1 MIYIF
6 LADGFEEIEAIVPRD
21 ILRRGGVDVLTVGV
35 TGDVV
40 ESAYGLKVETDIT
53 IENVNLDD
61 IDGILL
67 PGGMPG
73 TTNLENSE
81 RVLDIIKYCFE
92 NKLLIGAICA
102 APSILGG
109 MGVLQSKTACCYPGF
124 EKYLK
129 GASVS
134 NESVAIDQNIITS
147 KGPGTAM
154 NFGFALLSYLKGK
167 ESSDSAKSGMIYKG

>member
-1 MIYIF
+1 MICIF
-6 LADGFEEIEAIVPRD
+6 LADGFEEIEAVVPRD
-21 ILRRGGVDVLTVGV
+21 VLKRGGVDISTVGV

-40 ESAYGLKVETDIT
+40 TSAYGLQVKTDT
-53 IENVNLDD
+53 LIEN
-61 IDGILL
+61 IDMNNIEGIIL

-73 TTNLENSE
+73 TTNLKNNQK
-81 RVLDIIKYCFE
+81 VLDIIKYCYK

-102 APSILGG
+102 APSILGSIG
-109 MGVLQSKTACCYPGF
+109 ILERKRACCYPGF

-134 NESVAIDQNIITS
+134 NESVTIDQNIITS

-154 NFGFALLSYLKGK
+154 DFGFALLSYLKGK
-167 ESSDSAKSGMIYKG
+167 DISDNAKSGMIYKG